1 MSNLQTMTFHIEG
14 VRYTLRPGQITGED
28 FRAYRKATGGQN
40 LPIFNASET
49 EIGLDTLAA
58 MVWIARRQAGE
69 RKLSYLD
76 VEKALP
82 LEVLQSL
89 EVEVEDDTVSEG
101 ELEDPNG

>member
-1 MSNLQTMTFHIEG
+1 MSNLQTMTFHIDG

-28 FRAYRKATGGQN
+28 FRAYRHVTGQN
-40 LPIFNASET
+40 LPIFTANET
-49 EIGLDTLAA
+49 EMGLDVLAA

-76 VEKALP
+76 VEKVLS
-82 LEVLQSL
+82 LDVLQTL
-89 EVEVEDDTVSEG
+89 EVEIEDDTVAEG